1 MSAAHTS
8 AQQRRALNQVWNA
21 AGAYDMQPLF
31 LSLDPEGKPDLYL
44 NTIAG
49 CVHKWYGGAEPER
62 LFQFWAGDRRQ
73 ALLDDLAWLALE
85 SAAFARELPGRPL
98 LAELRWA
105 HAEAFFDQEQLL
117 SRQEWMA
124 RNQLSCTMQTARWR
138 AVLERRPP
146 VMTPYEKRLSAALDM
161 AGLDGAALFPAI
173 REVFSQFHLFNG
185 KSKPPSA
192 LRLRLTG
199 RLAEMMTRLT
209 PAEIVH
215 TDVVDLGRA
224 AGEGEGGAPAADPRR
239 AVLRLKEDV
248 NTDRQYIE
256 SCFGPS
262 LLSAQELGLSEQA
275 LCTGI
280 HLSCRLWYTA
290 GVPRPERAKNPEA
303 RRMAEQAL
311 LQAERNRAAFSADAA
326 LYQNA
331 ISRLAERIHNC
342 LQVHSEAETETARRG
357 WLDPSRV
364 WRAAVLGDERV
375 FLREEPS
382 NRPGFAVDLLLDASA
397 SRLHCQETV
406 AAQGYILAES
416 LGRCGVPVRVS
427 GFCSLRGYTVL
438 RVLKDFGDKSR
449 GVFRYFASGWNR
461 DGLALRAAGTLL
473 EAPPDRRRILLVLTD
488 ASPSDSRRI
497 PPGGEYPL
505 GHDYDGAPAVTDAAR
520 EARALA
526 RRGLRVGAV
535 FMGPSANVPAAE
547 KIYGKSLARIRSM
560 DQLAGAAGGLIQNEI
575 RELEG

>member
-1 MSAAHTS
+1 MSGHYS

-21 AGAYDMQPLF
+21 AGVYGFPPLF
-31 LSLDPEGKPDLYL
+31 LSLDAKGRPDLYL
-44 NTIAG
+44 NTIVG
-49 CVHKWYGGAEPER
+49 CVRKWYGEAEPER
-62 LFQFWAGDRRQ
+62 LFQVWAGDRRQ

-85 SAAFARELPGRPL
+85 SAAFALELPVRPL
-98 LAELRWA
+98 LAELRRA
-105 HAEAFFDQEQLL
+105 HAEAFFDQEQTL

-124 RNQLSCTMQTARWR
+124 KNQLSYTMQAARWR
-138 AVLERRPP
+138 AVLGRRPP
-146 VMTPYEKRLSAALDM
+146 VMTPYEKRLSAALDL
-161 AGLDGAALFPAI
+161 AGLKGDRLFPAI
-173 REVFSQFHLFNG
+173 LEVFSRFRLFDG
-185 KSKPPSA
+185 RTKPPSA

-199 RLAEMMTRLT
+199 RLAGVMTRLMPT
-209 PAEIVH
+209 GIVH
-215 TDVVDLGRA
+215 TDVVDLDRIAG
-224 AGEGEGGAPAADPRR
+224 AGEGGAADPRR
-239 AVLRLKEDV
+239 AVLRLKEDAAA
-248 NTDRQYIE
+248 DRQYIE

-262 LLSAQELGLSEQA
+262 LLPARELGLAEQA
-275 LCTGI
+275 LCAGI
-280 HLSCRLWYTA
+280 HLGCRLWYTA

-331 ISRLAERIHNC
+331 ILRLTERIQNC

-357 WLDPSRV
+357 RLDSSRV

-375 FLREEPS
+375 FQREEPS

-438 RVLKDFGDKSR
+438 RVLKNFEDKSR

-473 EAPPDRRRILLVLTD
+473 EPPPDRRRILLVLTD

-497 PPGGEYPL
+497 PPGGECPL
-505 GHDYDGAPAVTDAAR
+505 GHDYDGALAVKDAAR
-520 EARALA
+520 EVRALE
-526 RRGLRVGAV
+526 RRGIRVGAV
-535 FMGPSANVPAAE
+535 FMGPAANIPAAE
-547 KIYGKSLARIRSM
+547 NIYGHNLARIRTM
-560 DQLAGAAGGLIQNEI
+560 DQLAGAAGALIQREI

>member
-8 AQQRRALNQVWNA
+8 ARQRRALNQVWNA
-21 AGAYDMQPLF
+21 AGVYGFQPLF
-31 LSLDPEGKPDLYL
+31 LSLDRSGRPDLYL
-44 NTIAG
+44 NTIVG
-49 CVHKWYGGAEPER
+49 CVRKWYGEAEPER
-62 LFQFWAGDRRQ
+62 LFQSWAGDRRQ
-73 ALLDDLAWLALE
+73 ALLDDLCWLALE
-85 SAAFARELPGRPL
+85 SAAFALELPVRPL
-98 LAELRWA
+98 LAELRRA
-105 HAEAFFDQEQLL
+105 HAETFFDQEQTL

-124 RNQLSCTMQTARWR
+124 KNQLSYTMQAARWR

-146 VMTPYEKRLSAALDM
+146 VMTPYEKRLSIALDL
-161 AGLDGAALFPAI
+161 AGLEGDDLFPAI
-173 REVFSQFHLFNG
+173 LEVFSRFRLFNG
-185 KSKPPSA
+185 RTRPPSA

-199 RLAEMMTRLT
+199 RLAGMMSRLMPT
-209 PAEIVH
+209 EIVH
-215 TDVVDLGRA
+215 TDVVDLDRI
-224 AGEGEGGAPAADPRR
+224 AGAGEGGAADPQR
-239 AVLRLKEDV
+239 AVLRLKQDAAA
-248 NTDRQYIE
+248 DRQYIE

-262 LLSAQELGLSEQA
+262 LLPARELGLAEQA
-275 LCTGI
+275 LCAGI
-280 HLSCRLWYTA
+280 HLGCRLWYTA

-303 RRMAEQAL
+303 RRIAEQAL
-311 LQAERNRAAFSADAA
+311 LQAERNRAAFSADAV

-331 ISRLAERIHNC
+331 ILRLTERIQNC

-357 WLDPSRV
+357 QLDSSRV

-375 FLREEPS
+375 FQREEPS

-397 SRLHCQETV
+397 SRLHCQEAV

-416 LGRCGVPVRVS
+416 LTRCGVPVRVS

-438 RVLKDFGDKSR
+438 RVLKNFKDKSR

-473 EAPPDRRRILLVLTD
+473 EPPPDRRRILLVLTD

-520 EARALA
+520 EVRSLE

-535 FMGPSANVPAAE
+535 FMGPAANVPAAE

-560 DQLAGAAGGLIQNEI
+560 DQLAGAAGTLIQNEI

>member
-1 MSAAHTS
+1 MSAAHYS
-8 AQQRRALNQVWNA
+8 ARQRRALNQVWNA
-21 AGAYDMQPLF
+21 AGAYGFSPLF
-31 LSLDPEGKPDLYL
+31 LSLDQSGRPDLYL
-44 NTIAG
+44 NTIVG
-49 CVHKWYGGAEPER
+49 CVRKWYGEAEPER
-62 LFQFWAGDRRQ
+62 LFQAWAGDRRQ

-98 LAELRWA
+98 LAELRRV
-105 HAEAFFDQEQLL
+105 HAEDFFNQEQSL

-124 RNQLSCTMQTARWR
+124 KNQLSYTMQAARWR
-138 AVLERRPP
+138 AVLGRRPP
-146 VMTPYEKRLSAALDM
+146 VMTPYEKRLSAALEM
-161 AGLDGAALFPAI
+161 AGMEEAVLVPAI
-173 REVFSQFHLFNG
+173 LEVLSRFRLFSG
-185 KSKPPSA
+185 KTKPPSA

-199 RLAEMMTRLT
+199 RLAGVVTRLMPT
-209 PAEIVH
+209 EIVH

-224 AGEGEGGAPAADPRR
+224 AGAGEDGTPAADPRR
-239 AVLRLKEDV
+239 AVLRLREDAGG
-248 NTDRQYIE
+248 DRRYIE

-262 LLSAQELGLSEQA
+262 LLPARELGLAEQA

-280 HLSCRLWYTA
+280 HLGCRLWYTA
-290 GVPRPERAKNPEA
+290 GVPNPERAKTPEA

-311 LQAERNRAAFSADAA
+311 LQAERNREAFSADAA

-331 ISRLAERIHNC
+331 ILRLTERIQNC
-342 LQVHSEAETETARRG
+342 LQVHTEAEPETARRG
-357 WLDPSRV
+357 RLDPSRV

-416 LGRCGVPVRVS
+416 LARCGVPVRVS

-438 RVLKDFGDKSR
+438 RVLKEFEGKSR

-461 DGLALRAAGTLL
+461 DGLALRAAGALL
-473 EAPPDRRRILLVLTD
+473 EASPDRRRILLLLTD

-497 PPGGEYPL
+497 PSGGEYPL

-520 EARALA
+520 EVRALE
-526 RRGLRVGAV
+526 RRGLRVGAI

-560 DQLAGAAGGLIQNEI
+560 DQLAGAAGTLIQNEI

>member
-1 MSAAHTS
+1 MSGHYS

-21 AGAYDMQPLF
+21 AGVYGFPPLF
-31 LSLDPEGKPDLYL
+31 LSLGPDGRPDLYL
-44 NTIAG
+44 NTIVG
-49 CVHKWYGGAEPER
+49 CVRKWYGQAEPER
-62 LFQFWAGDRRQ
+62 LFQSWAGDRRQ

-98 LAELRWA
+98 LAELRRA
-105 HAEAFFDQEQLL
+105 HAEDFFDQEQTL

-124 RNQLSCTMQTARWR
+124 KNQLSYTMQAARWR
-138 AVLERRPP
+138 AVLGRRPP
-146 VMTPYEKRLSAALDM
+146 VMTPYEKRLSAALDL
-161 AGLDGAALFPAI
+161 GGSENPFPAI
-173 REVFSQFHLFNG
+173 LETFSRFHLFTG
-185 KSKPPSA
+185 KTKPPPA

-199 RLAEMMTRLT
+199 RLAGMMTRLMPT
-209 PAEIVH
+209 EIVH

-224 AGEGEGGAPAADPRR
+224 SGAGEGGGPAADPRR
-239 AVLRLKEDV
+239 AVLRLKEDAA
-248 NTDRQYIE
+248 DRQYIE

-262 LLSAQELGLSEQA
+262 LLPDRELGLAEQA
-275 LCTGI
+275 LCSGI
-280 HLSCRLWYTA
+280 HLGCRLWYTA
-290 GVPRPERAKNPEA
+290 GVPRPERTKNQEA

-331 ISRLAERIHNC
+331 ILRLTERIQNC
-342 LQVHSEAETETARRG
+342 LHVHGQVETETARRG
-357 WLDPSRV
+357 RLDPSRV
-364 WRAAVLGDERV
+364 WRAAVLGDQRV
-375 FLREEPS
+375 FQREEPS

-416 LGRCGVPVRVS
+416 LARCGVPVRVS

-438 RVLKDFGDKSR
+438 RVLKDFGGRSR

-461 DGLALRAAGTLL
+461 DGLALRAAGALL
-473 EAPPDRRRILLVLTD
+473 EGPPDRRRVLLVLTD

-505 GHDYDGAPAVTDAAR
+505 GRDYDGAPAVKDAAR
-520 EARALA
+520 EVRALE
-526 RRGLRVGAV
+526 RRGVRVGAV
-535 FMGPSANVPAAE
+535 FMGPAANVPAAE
-547 KIYGKSLARIRSM
+547 SIYGRNLARIRSM
-560 DQLAGAAGGLIQNEI
+560 DQLAAAAGTLLQNEI
-575 RELEG
+575 QELEG

>member
-1 MSAAHTS
+1 MSGHYS
-8 AQQRRALNQVWNA
+8 AQQRQALNQVWNA
-21 AGAYDMQPLF
+21 AGIYGFSPLF
-31 LSLDPEGKPDLYL
+31 LSLDAKGRPDLYL
-44 NTIAG
+44 NTIVG
-49 CVHKWYGGAEPER
+49 CVRKWYGEAVPER
-62 LFQFWAGDRRQ
+62 LFQSWAGDRRQ

-85 SAAFARELPGRPL
+85 SAAFAQELPVRPL
-98 LAELRWA
+98 LAELRRA
-105 HAEAFFDQEQLL
+105 HAKTFFDREQTL

-124 RNQLSCTMQTARWR
+124 KNQISYTMQAARWR

-146 VMTPYEKRLSAALDM
+146 VMTPYEKRLSAALDL
-161 AGLDGAALFPAI
+161 AGLEGNRLFPAI
-173 REVFSQFHLFNG
+173 LEVFSRFRLFNG
-185 KSKPPSA
+185 RTKPPSA
-192 LRLRLTG
+192 LRLRLSG
-199 RLAEMMTRLT
+199 RLAGMMTRLMPT
-209 PAEIVH
+209 EIAH
-215 TDVVDLGRA
+215 TDVVDLDRIAGAGEEGA
-224 AGEGEGGAPAADPRR
+224 AGPRR
-239 AVLRLKEDV
+239 AVLRLKEDASA
-248 NTDRQYIE
+248 DRQYIE

-262 LLSAQELGLSEQA
+262 LLPARELGLAEQS
-275 LCTGI
+275 LCAGI
-280 HLSCRLWYTA
+280 HLGCRLWYTS
-290 GVPRPERAKNPEA
+290 GLPNPERAKNPEA

-331 ISRLAERIHNC
+331 ILRLTERIQNC

-357 WLDPSRV
+357 RLDSSRV

-375 FLREEPS
+375 FQREEPS

-416 LGRCGVPVRVS
+416 LTRCGVPVRVS

-438 RVLKDFGDKSR
+438 RILKNFGDKSR

-473 EAPPDRRRILLVLTD
+473 EPPPDRRRILLVLTD

-497 PPGGEYPL
+497 PSGGEYPL
-505 GHDYDGAPAVTDAAR
+505 GHDYDGAPAVKDAAR
-520 EARALA
+520 EVRALE
-526 RRGLRVGAV
+526 RRGVRVGAV
-535 FMGPSANVPAAE
+535 FMGPTANIPAAE
-547 KIYGKSLARIRSM
+547 SIYGQNLARIRTM
-560 DQLAGAAGGLIQNEI
+560 DQLAGAAGTLIQREI

>member
-1 MSAAHTS
+1 MSAAHYS
-8 AQQRRALNQVWNA
+8 ARQRQALNQVWNA
-21 AGAYDMQPLF
+21 AGAYGIQPLF
-31 LSLDPEGKPDLYL
+31 LSLDPEGRPDLYL
-44 NTIAG
+44 NTIVG
-49 CVHKWYGGAEPER
+49 CVRKWYGEAEPEG
-62 LFQFWAGDRRQ
+62 LFQAWAGDRRQ

-85 SAAFARELPGRPL
+85 SAAFTRELPVRPV
-98 LAELRWA
+98 LAELRRV

-124 RNQLSCTMQTARWR
+124 KNQLSYTMQSARWR
-138 AVLERRPP
+138 AVLGGRPP

-161 AGLDGAALFPAI
+161 AGLDGAGLFPAI
-173 REVFSQFHLFNG
+173 LEVLSRFRLFNG
-185 KSKPPSA
+185 KTRPPSA

-199 RLAEMMTRLT
+199 RLAGAMTRLM

-224 AGEGEGGAPAADPRR
+224 AGSGEGGTPAADPRR
-239 AVLRLKEDV
+239 AVLRLREDAGA
-248 NTDRQYIE
+248 DRQYIE

-262 LLSAQELGLSEQA
+262 LLPARELGLAEQA
-275 LCTGI
+275 LCTGV
-280 HLSCRLWYTA
+280 HLGCRLWYTS
-290 GVPRPERAKNPEA
+290 GLPNPERAKNPEA

-311 LQAERNRAAFSADAA
+311 LQEERNRTAFSADAA

-331 ISRLAERIHNC
+331 ILRLTERIRNC
-342 LQVHSEAETETARRG
+342 LQVHSETEAEIARRG

-406 AAQGYILAES
+406 AAQGCILAES
-416 LGRCGVPVRVS
+416 LERCGVPVRVS

-438 RVLKDFGDKSR
+438 RVLKDFGGKSR

-473 EAPPDRRRILLVLTD
+473 EGPPDRRRILLVLTD

-497 PPGGEYPL
+497 PPGKESPL
-505 GHDYDGAPAVTDAAR
+505 GHDYDGPPAVADAAR
-520 EARALA
+520 EVRALT

-535 FMGPSANVPAAE
+535 FMGPAANVPAAE
-547 KIYGKSLARIRSM
+547 SIYGRSLARIRSM
-560 DQLAGAAGGLIQNEI
+560 DQLAGAAGTLIQNEI
-575 RELEG
+575 RELGG

>member
-1 MSAAHTS
+1 MSGHYS

-21 AGAYDMQPLF
+21 AGVYGFPPLF
-31 LSLDPEGKPDLYL
+31 LSLGPDGRPDLYL
-44 NTIAG
+44 NTIVG
-49 CVHKWYGGAEPER
+49 CVRKWYGQAEPER
-62 LFQFWAGDRRQ
+62 LFQSWAGDRRQ

-98 LAELRWA
+98 LAELRRA
-105 HAEAFFDQEQLL
+105 HAEDFFDQEQTL
-117 SRQEWMA
+117 SRQEWMTK
-124 RNQLSCTMQTARWR
+124 NQLSYTMQAARWR

-146 VMTPYEKRLSAALDM
+146 VMTPYEKRLSAALDL
-161 AGLDGAALFPAI
+161 AGLEGDRLVPAI
-173 REVFSQFHLFNG
+173 LEVFSRFRLFSG
-185 KSKPPSA
+185 RTRPPSA

-199 RLAEMMTRLT
+199 RLAGMMTRLMPT
-209 PAEIVH
+209 EIVH
-215 TDVVDLGRA
+215 TDVVDLDRA
-224 AGEGEGGAPAADPRR
+224 AGAGEGGAADPRR
-239 AVLRLKEDV
+239 AVLRLKEDDAA
-248 NTDRQYIE
+248 DRQYIE

-262 LLSAQELGLSEQA
+262 LLPARELGLAEQA
-275 LCTGI
+275 LCAGI
-280 HLSCRLWYTA
+280 HLGCRLWYTA

-303 RRMAEQAL
+303 RRVAEQAL

-331 ISRLAERIHNC
+331 ILRLTERIQNC
-342 LQVHSEAETETARRG
+342 LQVYSETETETARRG
-357 WLDPSRV
+357 RLDPARV
-364 WRAAVLGDERV
+364 WRAAVLGDQRV
-375 FLREEPS
+375 FQREEPS

-438 RVLKDFGDKSR
+438 RVLKDFGGQSR

-473 EAPPDRRRILLVLTD
+473 EGPPDRRRILLVLTD

-497 PPGGEYPL
+497 PPGGAYPL
-505 GHDYDGAPAVTDAAR
+505 GHDYDGAPAVKDAAR
-520 EARALA
+520 EVRALE
-526 RRGLRVGAV
+526 RRGVRVGAV
-535 FMGPSANVPAAE
+535 FMGPAANIPAAE
-547 KIYGKSLARIRSM
+547 SIYGQSLARIRTM
-560 DQLAGAAGGLIQNEI
+560 DQLAGAAGTLIQREI

>member
-8 AQQRRALNQVWNA
+8 ARQRRALNQVWNA
-21 AGAYDMQPLF
+21 AGVYGFQPLF
-31 LSLDPEGKPDLYL
+31 LSLDRSGRPDLYL
-44 NTIAG
+44 NTIVG
-49 CVHKWYGGAEPER
+49 CVRKWYGEAEPER
-62 LFQFWAGDRRQ
+62 LFQSWAGDRRQ

-98 LAELRWA
+98 LAELRRA
-105 HAEAFFDQEQLL
+105 HAEAFFDQEQTL

-124 RNQLSCTMQTARWR
+124 RNQLSYTMQAARWR
-138 AVLERRPP
+138 AVLGNRPP
-146 VMTPYEKRLSAALDM
+146 VMTPYEKRLSAALEM

-173 REVFSQFHLFNG
+173 LAVFSRFRLFNG
-185 KSKPPSA
+185 KSRPPSA

-199 RLAEMMTRLT
+199 PLAGVMTRLM

-224 AGEGEGGAPAADPRR
+224 TGTGAGGTPAADPRR
-239 AVLRLKEDV
+239 AVLRLKEAGDA
-248 NTDRQYIE
+248 DRQYIE
-256 SCFGPS
+256 SCFGPP
-262 LLSAQELGLSEQA
+262 LLPARELGLAEQA
-275 LCTGI
+275 LCTGS
-280 HLSCRLWYTA
+280 HLGCRLWYTA
-290 GVPRPERAKNPEA
+290 GLPNPERAKNPEA

-331 ISRLAERIHNC
+331 ISRLAERIQNC
-342 LQVHSEAETETARRG
+342 LQVHSQAETETARRG

-382 NRPGFAVDLLLDASA
+382 SRPGFAVDLLLDASA

-416 LGRCGVPVRVS
+416 LERCGVPVRVS

-438 RVLKDFGDKSR
+438 RVLKDFKDKSR

-520 EARALA
+520 EVRSLE

-535 FMGPSANVPAAE
+535 FMGPAANVPAAE

-560 DQLAGAAGGLIQNEI
+560 DQLAGAAGTLIQNEI